1 MTAEELTRAFL
12 KTPEMAEHQNVIGTV
27 NSRLDEG
34 DTETVCL
41 QVPKQF
47 LTMLEFVE
55 RNNAADAGRTAAT
68 AADVL
73 NQIVKNELHDML
85 HWLVV
90 QPARF
95 AHYRNL
101 WNHYCDEQGAPEHKI
116 PTPGEVSPKDGE
128 EGPF

>member
-1 MTAEELTRAFL
+1 MTAEELTQAFL
-12 KTPEMAEHQNVIGTV
+12 KTPEMAEHQKVIGTV
-27 NSRLDEG
+27 NARLDEG

-55 RNNAADAGRTAAT
+55 RNNAADAGRTPAPASD
-68 AADVL
+68 AL

-101 WNHYCDEQGAPEHKI
+101 WNRFCEEQNAPDQKI
-116 PTPGEVSPKDGE
+116 PDPLANMEPHE